1 MARELN
7 VLVVDDDPIDQ
18 RLLSSAL
25 RKCSDDIRIRTAD
38 GGLEA
43 LDAFSKDD
51 LPDLVV
57 TDIKMP
63 GIDGHQLVDLI
74 RGTPRYCCIPVVAY
88 STSMDEQDVRNAY
101 MEGAN
106 AYIVKPSSQA
116 DYLEVGRAIV
126 DFWTKTAELPRLS

>member
-18 RLLSSAL
+18 RLISSAL
-25 RKCSDDIRIRTAD
+25 RKSSDTIKIRIAE

-43 LDAFSKDD
+43 LDSFSKDG

-74 RGTPRYCCIPVVAY
+74 RGTPKYCCLPVVAY
-88 STSMDEQDVRNAY
+88 STSMDEQDIRSAY

-116 DYLEVGRAIV
+116 NYLDVGRAII

>member
-1 MARELN
+1 MTRELN

-18 RLLSSAL
+18 RLISSAL
-25 RKCSDDIRIRTAD
+25 RKCSDTIKIRIAD

-43 LDAFSKDD
+43 LDSFTREGV
-51 LPDLVV
+51 PDLVV

-74 RGTPRYCCIPVVAY
+74 RGTPKYCCVPVVAY
-88 STSMDEQDVRNAY
+88 STSMDEQDIRSAY

-106 AYIVKPSSQA
+106 EGHGFRHPWNSFYAGLTQQ
-116 DYLEVGRAIV
+116 EMVG
-126 DFWTKTAELPRLS
+126 DCLLGG

>member
-25 RKCSDDIRIRTAD
+25 RKCSDGIRIRTAD

-43 LDAFSKDD
+43 LDAFSKDG

-74 RGTPRYCCIPVVAY
+74 RGTPKYCCIPIVAY